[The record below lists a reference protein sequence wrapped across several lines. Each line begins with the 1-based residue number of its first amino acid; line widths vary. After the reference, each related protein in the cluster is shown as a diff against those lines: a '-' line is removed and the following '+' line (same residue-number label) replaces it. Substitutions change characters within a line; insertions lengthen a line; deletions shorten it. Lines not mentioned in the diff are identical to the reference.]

1 MKNDESSHELEN
13 NTNDF
18 AIRMLYILRHTL
30 FFDGGM
36 ISWIYL
42 TDDEGDYET
51 KKSKL
56 WGSGKHRPPEN
67 F

>member
-30 FFDGGM
+30 FFEGGNDILNLFDG
-36 ISWIYL
+36 
-42 TDDEGDYET
+42 
-51 KKSKL
+51 
-56 WGSGKHRPPEN
+56 
-67 F
+67 